1 MDPRTEEKA
10 LRERE
15 TNAGKAA
22 SRRGATTPVEAFAT
36 FPLADRAQTESIT
49 QEAMPAVEDVRS
61 VKEFG
66 DENEK

>member
-1 MDPRTEEKA
+1 MDRMTEEKVC
-10 LRERE
+10 RERE

-22 SRRGATTPVEAFAT
+22 SRRGVTTPVEAFAT
-36 FPLADRAQTESIT
+36 FPLADRAQTADIT
-49 QEAMPAVEDVRS
+49 HEAMPAVEDVRF

>member
-1 MDPRTEEKA
+1 MDLMTEEKVR
-10 LRERE
+10 RERE
-15 TNAGKAA
+15 MNAGNAA

-36 FPLADRAQTESIT
+36 FPLADRAQTAAIT
-49 QEAMPAVEDVRS
+49 HEAMPAVEDVRS